1 MKSILIFG
9 VLFIAMYHIMH
20 YHMEH
25 FTDSP
30 VENIK
35 ATETEEANHHYISL
49 LQYLQKYPDKSVK
62 FLDDIKTKFFKDCTV
77 NDIDFKTIVE
87 FPNGMVF

>member
-1 MKSILIFG
+1 
-9 VLFIAMYHIMH
+9 MY

-25 FTDSP
+25 FTDSTQNQLL
-30 VENIK
+30 VTND
-35 ATETEEANHHYISL
+35 TEEANHHYISI

-62 FLDDIKTKFFKDCTV
+62 FLDDIKNKFFKDCTV
-77 NDIDFKTIVE
+77 NDIDFKSIVE